1 MNSETEVT
9 MTAEDKTPSANW
21 VRAVSDFLDTDPT
34 DVLAELGYYDR
45 SDDAVDDPEVES
57 GR

>member
-34 DVLAELGYYDR
+34 DVLGNQVTTTGPTMPLTILK
-45 SDDAVDDPEVES
+45 
-57 GR
+57 